1 MSSIKKNN
9 ASIDNTINNNLSN
22 NKNDYNN
29 SNSIIYL
36 ELVSLVSSV
45 LVT

>member
-36 ELVSLVSSV
+36 KLVSLVSSV